1 MEICLGMIG
10 WTPSVFWNSTLQ
22 EIYPAIEGF
31 MEFNGGK
38 QEKPMTKGELD
49 DLMELYTDEKWL
61 Q

>member
-38 QEKPMTKGELD
+38 QENPMTKGELD
-49 DLMELYTDEKWL
+49 DLMELYPDK
-61 Q
+61 